1 MDKSGVM
8 LGLTGQPVS
17 GQKDVLEDTNLD
29 GAGSPNRN
37 GLPSPQQGIKTVFQ
51 YNNVHE
57 I

>member
-37 GLPSPQQGIKTVFQ
+37 GLPSPQQGIKTVF
-51 YNNVHE
+51 
-57 I
+57 